1 MGGSGDYFEVADTV
15 IALTA
20 YRPEN
25 VTGQAHAIAA
35 QYPSDRTC
43 EAGQPIGTHQPR
55 TLHLNPSA
63 LEWKGRPAKVKVHEL
78 REIILGREAID
89 LSQVEQLV
97 ESGQLRAIAAAILYL
112 HQSPPTDLNFAQAIR
127 AILSQL
133 TTDGLSALS
142 SFPEGDFVAFR
153 RFELAAALN
162 RWRDLNLE
170 D

>member
-1 MGGSGDYFEVADTV
+1 M

-25 VTGQAHAIAA
+25 VTEQAHGIAA

-43 EAGQPIGTHQPR
+43 EAGQPINTHQPR
-55 TLHLNPSA
+55 ILRLKPSA

-89 LSQVEQLV
+89 LSYVEQLV

-112 HQSPPTDLNFAQAIR
+112 HQSPPPDLIFSHGIR
-127 AILSQL
+127 AILSHL
-133 TTDGLSALS
+133 AAEGLSALS

-162 RWRDLNLE
+162 RWRNLDLEN
-170 D
+170 